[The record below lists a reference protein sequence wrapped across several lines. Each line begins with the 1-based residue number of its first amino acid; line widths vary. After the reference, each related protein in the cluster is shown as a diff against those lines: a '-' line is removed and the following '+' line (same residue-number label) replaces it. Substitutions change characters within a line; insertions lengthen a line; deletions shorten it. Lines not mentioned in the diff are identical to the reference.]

1 MFSRLSPCPFRV
13 DVLRVERTSD
23 GKRGRERGGRCA
35 GFPSSCLYLLAEP
48 VTKGQ
53 GSVLGGCR
61 RVREGAWG
69 CAYARVRRRGQ
80 GQARR

>member
-1 MFSRLSPCPFRV
+1 M
-13 DVLRVERTSD
+13 
-23 GKRGRERGGRCA
+23 GREGGSEGGGA
-35 GFPSSCLYLLAEP
+35 QALPSSCLYLLAEP